1 MFQHVYE
8 NYLKLYGEQHQST
21 INVLINLATICKDLQ
36 EHDQA
41 VPLYEKAI
49 EGRRVLEGEDSINY
63 AMAKA
68 MASGAY
74 RELGQYDIADQ
85 YLKDAY
91 LQVAMQFGEENLT
104 SAVILNSMGML
115 YKKQGKFDRS

>member
-1 MFQHVYE
+1 M
-8 NYLKLYGEQHQST
+8 
-21 INVLINLATICKDLQ
+21 
-36 EHDQA
+36 
-41 VPLYEKAI
+41 
-49 EGRRVLEGEDSINY
+49 LEGEDSINY